1 MHVRVCTVGLTAT
14 FAVLYTP
21 YIIEA
26 IFVSKVSRPEVAV
39 NRRLCS
45 SLAVIVSTH
54 WCVPRRLVGAL
65 GKPRSCVRLLVYTN
79 SSAVARLR
87 SLQLQDLDARRASV
101 VRDSFMMTAS
111 ARSLL
116 HWCALVHLGNTDT
129 IQLSRQCH
137 RLADAAVFGEH
148 AA

>member
-1 MHVRVCTVGLTAT
+1 MHVRVFTVGLTAT

-26 IFVSKVSRPEVAV
+26 IFVSKVSRLEVAV
-39 NRRLCS
+39 NRRLCC

-65 GKPRSCVRLLVYTN
+65 GELPSRVRSLVYTN
-79 SSAVARLR
+79 SLAVRVATRLR

-116 HWCALVHLGNTDT
+116 H
-129 IQLSRQCH
+129 
-137 RLADAAVFGEH
+137 
-148 AA
+148 